1 MSDRAPPQS
10 AWRTYAGAALLPVC
24 LLMPLSGTGDPT
36 LSSSILQDM
45 SWILIVVGAL
55 LTIIGLVMIPL
66 PGPGFILLFP
76 GAGILAA
83 GVALRMSQRLSR
95 R

>member
-1 MSDRAPPQS
+1 MGA
-10 AWRTYAGAALLPVC
+10 TYAGAGLPVC
-24 LLMPLSGTGDPT
+24 SLMPLSGNVDPIF
-36 LSSSILQDM
+36 SSSILQAM

-76 GAGILAA
+76 GAVILAA
-83 GVALRMSQRLSR
+83 GVALRMSKRLSQR
-95 R
+95 